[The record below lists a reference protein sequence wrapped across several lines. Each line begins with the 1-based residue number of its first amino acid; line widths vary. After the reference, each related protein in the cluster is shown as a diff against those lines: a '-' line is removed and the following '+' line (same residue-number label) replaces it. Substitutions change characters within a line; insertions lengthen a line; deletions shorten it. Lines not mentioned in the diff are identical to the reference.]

1 MSPLSSRRRR
11 AAYTLLEILLAL
23 ALSVVIV
30 GAITAA
36 IGVFLMNLNRHQRSL
51 EQKQVVRSV
60 LLMIAND
67 LRAGLQYKAIDVS
80 GLQNLQVSQALS
92 GILPGMGGGGTG
104 EETEGSASSEAASE
118 SSAETDET
126 EDTAE
131 YRPTLIGDRFS
142 VSIDISRLPRLDEY
156 HALLSGSVTDSQTA
170 ADIKTVSYF
179 ISSNPPLPNSA
190 IEFEPRVSAL
200 GGLYRRQVDRA
211 VAAYAGETA
220 GAVAVDQFAKL
231 LAPEI
236 IELQFRYF
244 DGSSWQTSWNSEE
257 SGGFPLAVEVTMI
270 FDPNRTVLD
279 RQLSFN
285 DLLELETYRM
295 VVHLPMAEIPVE
307 ASQ

>member
-1 MSPLSSRRRR
+1 MRSLHTQRWR

-30 GAITAA
+30 GSITTA

-60 LLMIAND
+60 LLMFATD

-80 GLQNLQVSQALS
+80 GLQNLGASQVLS
-92 GILPGMGGGGTG
+92 GILPGMGGGAAG
-104 EETEGSASSEAASE
+104 EATDESAQTDSASEASTETE
-118 SSAETDET
+118 ET

-179 ISSNPPLPNSA
+179 ISSNPPLPNLA

-211 VAAYAGETA
+211 VAAYAGDAA

-244 DGSSWQTSWNSEE
+244 DGSSWQTSWNSVE
-257 SGGFPLAVEVTMI
+257 SGGFPLAVEITVI

-285 DLLELETYRM
+285 DLLDLETYRM

-307 ASQ
+307 AAK